1 MLRRALAVLLLLL
14 CGCAAHPDAGGSA
27 DAGNSTASAPPL
39 TPPTTDREKQADYAM
54 SLFMDACVA
63 HVASPANLTKWILE
77 RGLRRLEPEVS
88 SRILAGETGQVW
100 SAGSELGHFFL
111 IVVPINPTV
120 NKCSVWAHRAD
131 ATRLNGHFER
141 LLKGTARPGL
151 SVSTVSDAPIQG
163 PGGAYRQ
170 LIYYI
175 VKDGAELG
183 WVFVATTSPS
193 EEAEIQGRLMVSP
206 GKEDQILA
214 PGSPE
219 KLEPSQSP

>member
-1 MLRRALAVLLLLL
+1 MLRRALAFLLLLL
-14 CGCAAHPDAGGSA
+14 CSCATAPDAKGDA
-27 DAGNSTASAPPL
+27 DAAESAAPPV
-39 TPPTTDREKQADYAM
+39 TPPATDREKQADYAM

-63 HVASPANLTKWILE
+63 HVGSPGDLNKWILE
-77 RGLRRLEPEVS
+77 RGLSTLEPEVAE
-88 SRILAGETGQVW
+88 RILAGETGQVF
-100 SAGSELGHFFL
+100 SAGSDLGHFFL

-151 SVSTVSDAPIQG
+151 SVSTVSDSPIPG
-163 PGGAYRQ
+163 PGGDYRQ

-193 EEAEIQGRLMVSP
+193 EEAEIQGRLKVAP
-206 GKEDQILA
+206 GKENQILA